1 MEYFITVRL
10 SSTKTKTQTP
20 MQWGHNLW
28 KCWSGG
34 GGTLCP
40 ASYGALLYQKTMHT
54 RCLGGFLISVYQQF
68 LALKMLCCRPRCP
81 LYLLSCMSFKSH
93 CSRRP
98 RCSSLSSLRSQVP
111 LRLARENSEWIKPA
125 TCNLQRDPQHC
136 KPKARTEPAVSL
148 GYSTSC
154 CFGLGWG
161 CVGWEYCNYSD
172 VAGD

>member
-1 MEYFITVRL
+1 MLIGGRGDLMPCIIWCPTLPKNNAYEVPRWISDKCLPTILGTQNALL
-10 SSTKTKTQTP
+10 SS
-20 MQWGHNLW
+20 
-28 KCWSGG
+28 
-34 GGTLCP
+34 
-40 ASYGALLYQKTMHT
+40 
-54 RCLGGFLISVYQQF
+54 
-68 LALKMLCCRPRCP
+68 RCP

-111 LRLARENSEWIKPA
+111 LRLARENSEWRKPA
-125 TCNLQRDPQHC
+125 TCNLQRDPLHC